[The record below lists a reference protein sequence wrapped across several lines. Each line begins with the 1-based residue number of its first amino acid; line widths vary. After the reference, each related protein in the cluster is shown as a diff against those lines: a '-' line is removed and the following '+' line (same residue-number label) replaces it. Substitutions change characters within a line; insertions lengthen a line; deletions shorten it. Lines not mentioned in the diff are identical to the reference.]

1 LKASKG
7 KFHALRLGLLSSLLI
22 AVTQLVGCYYVQAVR
37 GHYEIMNKRQPI
49 PEVIASEESPEE
61 LRNRLLIVQEA
72 RAFAVEELLLADND
86 SYLSYA
92 DIGRDYVV
100 WNVFAAPEFSLEPK
114 TWCFPVAGCVAYRGY
129 FAEEA
134 AQKKA
139 RSLSEDG
146 YDTAVGGVSAYSTLG
161 RFDDPVLNTMMRWS
175 DTRLVATIFH
185 ELAHQKLYI
194 KGDTPFNESFA
205 TAVSDIGINRW
216 IAERN
221 DAEGA
226 ADFDHERELRR
237 SMMFLVNETK
247 DELNRLYASG
257 QDAAEMRQRKRTL
270 LDELS
275 ANAGQLIEK
284 SGTSATNWLAAP
296 LNNARLVPLGLYE
309 GYQEAFERIF
319 RNCQEQLACFY
330 EESLRLA
337 DLDPDER
344 RQQLEQSTD

>member
-1 LKASKG
+1 MKASKG
-7 KFHALRLGLLSSLLI
+7 KIYALRLGVLSSLLI
-22 AVTQLVGCYYVQAVR
+22 AITQLGGCYYVQAVR

-134 AQKKA
+134 ARKKA
-139 RSLSEDG
+139 RSLSDDG

-175 DTRLVATIFH
+175 DLRLVATIFH
-185 ELAHQKLYI
+185 ELAHQKLYV

-216 IAERN
+216 LAEHN
-221 DAEGA
+221 EAESA
-226 ADFDHERELRR
+226 ADFDRERELRR

-247 DELNRLYASG
+247 DELNRLYASE
-257 QDAAEMRQRKRTL
+257 QDAAEMRLRKRVL

-275 ANAGQLIEK
+275 ARAGQLIEK
-284 SGTSATNWLAAP
+284 SGTGSTNWLAAP
-296 LNNARLVPLGLYE
+296 LNNASLVPLGLYE

-319 RNCQEQLACFY
+319 RNCREALACFY

-337 DLDPDER
+337 ALDPDER
-344 RQQLEQSTD
+344 RRQLEPSTD